1 MPDRYRCGW
10 KKTTEMVRATSHDL
24 VFMDC
29 QMLVMDG
36 YEATAEIR
44 RAEAPGNRRVIVA
57 MTANA
62 MQSDRERCIQAGM
75 DDYISK
81 PVNKAEVVAI
91 LKRHIPAW
99 SQLRVES
106 APIHST

>member
-1 MPDRYRCGW
+1 
-10 KKTTEMVRATSHDL
+10 MVRATPHDL

-29 QMLVMDG
+29 QMPVMDG

-44 RAEAPGNRRVIVA
+44 RAEAPGNRHVIVA

-81 PVNKAEVVAI
+81 PVNKAEVVAV

-99 SQLRVES
+99 SQLREEP
-106 APIHST
+106 APTHST